1 MSRPG
6 RLTTTSYALL
16 GLLSL
21 RSWTTYELAQQMGR
35 SLDRIWPRAESK
47 LYEEPKKLVAHGLAR
62 ARPERVGQR
71 PRTRYAITARGRRAL
86 RRWLAEP
93 GEGPVLEAEQLLQL
107 LFAHQGSRADALAT
121 LAAARAWAVEQ
132 NADNLAVARS
142 YFAGEGEFQAHAAQN
157 LLVGGFLTELY
168 RLVAQWADWATALAQ
183 QWPDDP
189 GAAVPDRAAQ
199 AHVVRRAEWSETG
212 RFS

>member
-1 MSRPG
+1 VSRAG

-35 SLDRIWPRAESK
+35 SLNRIWPRAESK
-47 LYEEPKKLVAHGLAR
+47 LYEEPKKLVEHGLAR
-62 ARPERVGQR
+62 ARSEQVGQR
-71 PRTRYAITARGRRAL
+71 PRTRYAITPKGRRAL
-86 RRWLAEP
+86 RRWLAQP

-107 LFAHQGSRADALAT
+107 LFAHQGTRVDALAT
-121 LAAARAWAVEQ
+121 LAAARAWAEKQ
-132 NADNLAVARS
+132 NEDNLVAGRA
-142 YFAGEGEFQAHAAQN
+142 YLAGEGEFQRHAAQN
-157 LLVGGFLTELY
+157 MLVGAFLTELY
-168 RLVAQWADWATALAQ
+168 RMVAQWSDWATALVE

-189 GAAVPDRAAQ
+189 GAAVPDREAVAR
-199 AHVVRRAEWSETG
+199 VVRRAEWSETG

>member
-1 MSRPG
+1 VSRPG

-47 LYEEPKKLVAHGLAR
+47 LYEEPKKLVELGLAR
-62 ARPERVGQR
+62 ARSERVGRR
-71 PRTRYAITARGRRAL
+71 PRTRYAITAKGRRAL

-93 GEGPVLEAEQLLQL
+93 GEGPVLEGEQLLQV
-107 LFAHQGSRADALAT
+107 LFAHQGTRDDTLAT

-132 NADNLAVARS
+132 NRDSLATARA
-142 YFAGEGEFQAHAAQN
+142 YLAGEGEFQEHVAQN
-157 LLVGGFLTELY
+157 MLVGGFLTELY
-168 RLVAQWADWATALAQ
+168 RMVAQWSDWATALVE
-183 QWPDDP
+183 QWPEDP